1 MNEYVDFCIVMK
13 ILPAILL
20 ITISFA
26 GFSETPENTA
36 NVEMQAR
43 ILAEQIYQTYSGFRT
58 DNIEISKEISHSM
71 GLELTKQV
79 SYRIPKNC
87 MIDSIVMSND
97 ADQRWITYKSTDIQY
112 VKNIEVLFVMKT
124 DQADM
129 IASHLRDILS
139 QKGKHLVKDDLEETL
154 FKDNTGCV
162 LIDDR
167 FQEVTK
173 TEIFSLY
180 DYHIK
185 ILDDYLML
193 DFKEVLPRKFEPSRR
208 QMVFVD

>member
-1 MNEYVDFCIVMK
+1 MKK

-20 ITISFA
+20 FAISYS
-26 GFSETPENTA
+26 GFSETPEKNTSA
-36 NVEMQAR
+36 QLQAR
-43 ILAEQIYQTYSGFRT
+43 VMAEQIYQTYSAFRT
-58 DNIEISKEISHSM
+58 DNAEISKEIAFSL
-71 GLELTKQV
+71 GLELTKEV

-87 MIDSIVMSND
+87 KIDSIVMAND
-97 ADQRWITYKSTDIQY
+97 ADQMWITYKATDIQY
-112 VKNIEVLFVMKT
+112 VKNIEVLFVMKSN
-124 DQADM
+124 QADM
-129 IASHLRDILS
+129 IATHLRDILS
-139 QKGKHLVKDDLEETL
+139 QKGKHLAKDDLEETL

-180 DYHIK
+180 NYHIK

-193 DFKEVLPRKFEPSRR
+193 EFKEVLPRKFEPSRR
-208 QMVFVD
+208 QLVFVD

>member
-1 MNEYVDFCIVMK
+1 MKK

-20 ITISFA
+20 IALSFT
-26 GFSETPENTA
+26 GFSETPEDNA

-43 ILAEQIYQTYSGFRT
+43 IMAEQIYQTYSGFRT
-58 DNIEISKEISHSM
+58 DNIEISKEISQSL

-112 VKNIEVLFVMKT
+112 VKNIEVLFVMKS

-129 IASHLRDILS
+129 IASHLREILS

-208 QMVFVD
+208 QLVFVD

>member
-1 MNEYVDFCIVMK
+1 MK

-20 ITISFA
+20 IAISFT